1 MASPSSTHWP
11 RLSSGF
17 SCSFSARFGSE
28 LNVDFGDVLSVFSL
42 FFWFDTNVFIFY
54 FIGLGIRKR
63 RRHEWVG
70 MKCFVRPQCRYR
82 IVILNSNAVVW
93 LCVLL
98 LPPFFMTILKMN
110 QFAASQKNINLW
122 IINCLD
128 ARSVSRFF
136 LCWFLVM
143 FHLTQKYF
151 RIAVSF
157 GRMDGWMGF
166 FSGYMPARVSDCLF
180 SCFDLAGGSQRR
192 TRRSI
197 EFCWVVLSFGRM
209 CEHVFAHTHTK
220 RELFAEEFF
229 FWFIIVD
236 VSSPI

>member
-28 LNVDFGDVLSVFSL
+28 LNVDFGDVLSVCF

-136 LCWFLVM
+136 VCVDSWFVRFWWCSIWRKSILELLC
-143 FHLTQKYF
+143 HL
-151 RIAVSF
+151 
-157 GRMDGWMGF
+157 DGWMGF

-209 CEHVFAHTHTK
+209 CEHVFAHTHTQK
-220 RELFAEEFF
+220 ENFLLK
-229 FWFIIVD
+229 
-236 VSSPI
+236 SSFSDSL